1 MIEPSQATFGSAL
14 VRWSCLVLLPF
25 VGGCDSDAADMPDDG
40 VPAAS
45 SVPEVAPAA
54 FTIRGRQADPLNL
67 TYAIA
72 AHGPADADRALLA
85 AVEAAAAEW
94 SKSPLIQFRAAYEG
108 DVATVTFSWE
118 RGQHA
123 DCQPFGI
130 DGSIAHTGPMGD
142 AMFVHLDAGRE
153 WGADGESMFVAA
165 LHELGHVLG
174 LGHSNDSDSVMAR
187 DERHTTIRSMDWA
200 GIHSLYG
207 SATTAPGSLA
217 IQHQL
222 DDGTWSPIGMVEG
235 VAPFPGTHW
244 SLFDT
249 EGDGTD
255 ELLVWRMGGIRPGD
269 LMIYVFEP
277 SPDGSGP
284 RLAKTR
290 GPFLGVA
297 RGGEVYVESLEDGRR
312 FFSTK
317 RYEPGNSNPVIR
329 VWRFS
334 DTGGL
339 VKASPREVVEREAAH
354 AGLDA
359 YPSSHFE
366 GDLDGD
372 GILEQIQS
380 LP

>member
-1 MIEPSQATFGSAL
+1 MSEPSLATRGSAV
-14 VRWSCLVLLPF
+14 VRWSCLVLLPLF
-25 VGGCDSDAADMPDDG
+25 GGCGPDAADT
-40 VPAAS
+40 
-45 SVPEVAPAA
+45 PETVVPAA

-67 TYAIA
+67 TYAIL
-72 AHGPADADRALLA
+72 GNGDPEIDRELLA
-85 AVEAAAAEW
+85 AVEAAAAAW
-94 SKSPLIQFRAAYEG
+94 SESEHVLFRATDAGE
-108 DVATVTFSWE
+108 VASVTFSWE

-123 DCQPFGI
+123 GCQPFGI
-130 DGSIAHTGPMGD
+130 DGSVAHTGPMGA
-142 AMFVHLDAGRE
+142 AMFVHLDAGRI
-153 WGADGESMFVAA
+153 WGEGGESLFVAA

-174 LGHSNDSDSVMAR
+174 LGHSNDPESVMAR
-187 DERHTTIRSMDWA
+187 DGRHATIRPMDWA

-207 SATTAPGSLA
+207 STTTVPGSLA
-217 IQHQL
+217 IQHQR

-277 SPDGSGP
+277 SPHGSGP

-317 RYEPGNSNPVIR
+317 RYEPGNSDPVMR

-339 VKASPREVVEREAAH
+339 AKASPQEVVEREAVH

-372 GILEQIQS
+372 GILEQIER